1 MTSVAEKLAKKS
13 TRKTASKQ
21 VRLRLVHV
29 DFWSIVKLVLLV
41 GLCGII
47 IAVIAVALLWTVLV
61 QTGVFDSVN
70 GLLNDVTGSEASG
83 DGSVSVDNFIQF
95 WPLMGFTGAVA
106 VLNAIVWAALAAV
119 SAFLYNLSVKI
130 TGGLVFGFTNN

>member
-13 TRKTASKQ
+13 TRRTAAKQ

-29 DFWSIVKLVLLV
+29 DFWSFVKLVFLI
-41 GLCGII
+41 GLCGIVVAL
-47 IAVIAVALLWTVLV
+47 IAVSLLWTVLV

-70 GLLNDVTGSEASG
+70 NLLNDVSG
-83 DGSVSVDNFIQF
+83 GEGTVSVSSFVQF
-95 WPLMGFTGAVA
+95 GPLIGFTAAVSA
-106 VLNAIVWAALAAV
+106 LNCVAWTALAAV
-119 SAFLYNLSVKI
+119 GSFLYNLSVKI

>member
-13 TRKTASKQ
+13 TRRTASKQ

-29 DFWSIVKLVLLV
+29 DFWPIVKLVALIGFCGVIVTLV
-41 GLCGII
+41 
-47 IAVIAVALLWTVLV
+47 AVALLWTVLV

-70 GLLNDVTGSEASG
+70 SLLNDITGGEDGEGVTVAS
-83 DGSVSVDNFIQF
+83 FIDF
-95 WPLMGFTGAVA
+95 SSLMLYSIVVA
-106 VLNAIVWAALAAV
+106 VLNWIAVTALAAIA
-119 SAFLYNLSVKI
+119 AFLYNLSVRI

>member
-29 DFWSIVKLVLLV
+29 DFWSAVKLALLV
-41 GLCGII
+41 SACGVVV
-47 IAVIAVALLWTVLV
+47 ALVTVALLWTVLV

-70 GLLNDVTGSEASG
+70 SLLNDVSG
-83 DGSVSVDNFIQF
+83 TETVSISNFVEF
-95 WPLMGFTGAVA
+95 GPLMVAVA
-106 VLNAIVWAALAAV
+106 VVSLLNLVAFTALTAVAA
-119 SAFLYNLSVKI
+119 FFYNLSVKI
-130 TGGLVFGFTNN
+130 TGGLVFGFTNS